1 MRVIGVGDNVVDKY
15 VDSGIMYPGGNA
27 LNFAVYAAQAGVESA
42 YQGTRFGDAAGPP
55 LYRLEPSGN
64 WESTALRCRV
74 VPGRNGSSL
83 IRLAD
88 GNSSITEE
96 NELLK
101 DFPLKLDEDDLRYIS
116 DFAPR
121 PHEHLLGIED
131 KRSDMRRRGTRVS
144 YDFSDLWDEARLRSV
159 CPLVDFSVFSCG
171 AMSDAEAEALL
182 RRVVTYGSPLALG
195 TLGRRGAM
203 VFDGHRL
210 FVKAPYRAV
219 GTVLDTLGAGDA
231 YLTGFLLSYV
241 RALDEAGV
249 ASANWPP
256 RPRRISTAAR
266 WNGHGRGQ
274 RTGGPGVPRPGSLR
288 PRDSDRIGRPRDGP
302 VWRETTDEHGRQTI
316 LSMREIHK
324 CYGGIRALNA
334 VNLELNRGEVLCLLG
349 ENGAGKSTLM
359 KILSGAERPDRG
371 EILIE
376 GEPVAIHNP
385 KRAHELGIS
394 TVYQELIQIPDMSI
408 SENIFTGRY
417 PLKLGLI
424 DKNSLIAR
432 TVALMRELGVQFDP
446 ETRVRRLSIAQRQL
460 VEIMKA
466 VSYDSRIIVFDEP
479 TSSLTQDETE
489 MLFRIIGYL
498 KGKGTSIIYISH
510 RLEETFRIG
519 DRVLVLRDG

>member
-42 YQGTRFGDAAGPP
+42 YLGHFGDDGAG
-55 LYRLEPSGN
+55 RHIA
-64 WESTALRCRV
+64 STLGKLGIDALRCRV

-88 GNSSITEE
+88 GERSITEE

-116 DFAPR
+116 DFALV
-121 PHEHLLGIED
+121 HTSIYSGIED
-131 KRSDMRRRGTRVS
+131 KLSDMRRRGTRVS

-249 ASANWPP
+249 GLGELAAEAQADFHCSAVELGMAAGNVL
-256 RPRRISTAAR
+256 AAR
-266 WNGHGRGQ
+266 ACRVRGAFGHGI
-274 RTGGPGVPRPGSLR
+274 P
-288 PRDSDRIGRPRDGP
+288 
-302 VWRETTDEHGRQTI
+302 
-316 LSMREIHK
+316 
-324 CYGGIRALNA
+324 
-334 VNLELNRGEVLCLLG
+334 
-349 ENGAGKSTLM
+349 
-359 KILSGAERPDRG
+359 
-371 EILIE
+371 IE
-376 GEPVAIHNP
+376 
-385 KRAHELGIS
+385 
-394 TVYQELIQIPDMSI
+394 
-408 SENIFTGRY
+408 
-417 PLKLGLI
+417 
-424 DKNSLIAR
+424 
-432 TVALMRELGVQFDP
+432 
-446 ETRVRRLSIAQRQL
+446 
-460 VEIMKA
+460 
-466 VSYDSRIIVFDEP
+466 
-479 TSSLTQDETE
+479 
-489 MLFRIIGYL
+489 
-498 KGKGTSIIYISH
+498 
-510 RLEETFRIG
+510 
-519 DRVLVLRDG
+519 